1 MYIRASTRVH
11 VRKLFVH
18 MHMFVRVFKYVAC
31 VFVITRS
38 RNARVCEFL
47 LSRSF
52 VCTCARSFAGERA
65 QEEAV
70 SEEGQVGWRGD
81 SFLSV
86 TAPLFISRAKG
97 GEFSPANQ
105 ELSSA

>member
-1 MYIRASTRVH
+1 
-11 VRKLFVH
+11 
-18 MHMFVRVFKYVAC
+18 MFVRVFKYVAY
-31 VFVITRS
+31 FNTLEK
-38 RNARVCEFL
+38 RNVRVCEFL
-47 LSRSF
+47 HSF
-52 VCTCARSFAGERA
+52 VCTCARSYSGERA

-70 SEEGQVGWRGD
+70 SEEGQVGWGGGD
-81 SFLSV
+81 GFLSV